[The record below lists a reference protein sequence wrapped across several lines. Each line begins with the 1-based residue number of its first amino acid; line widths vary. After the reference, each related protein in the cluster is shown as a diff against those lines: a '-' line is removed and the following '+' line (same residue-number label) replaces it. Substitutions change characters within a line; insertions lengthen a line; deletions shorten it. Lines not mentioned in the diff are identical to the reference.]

1 MERRSIA
8 IHGTVQGVGFRPF
21 VYNLAAAFDL
31 GGFVRNYTGGVAI
44 EVEGESETLDQFV
57 RAIVSNPPPLARIE
71 RWSCEQQTPKG
82 DRHFQIRHSS
92 IDPAASIVIAADTAT
107 CQDCV
112 DELLDPGN
120 RRYRYPFLNCTNCG
134 PRLSIVTGAPYD
146 RAKTT
151 MAHFVMC
158 PHCRAE
164 YEDPTN
170 RRFHAQPTACAAC
183 GPSLTALDSNGHH
196 IDTVDPLGYFVAAIR
211 SGKIGALKGLG
222 GYHLVCDARNSQAVA
237 ELRRRKHRDEKP
249 LAIMVGDMAAAE
261 SLCEIDSEVEHFS
274 VPPAPSPA
282 ESCGEKKRPPARATA
297 ALNNPKPS
305 AERNLLLSSARPIV
319 LLRKRPD
326 SRELAENI
334 AGENPYIGVMLPYTP
349 LHHLLLHD
357 MDGKPLV
364 MTSGNRS
371 DEPIAYKDAD
381 AIERLGGIADVFL
394 THNRS
399 IHVRCDD
406 SVTRVIRGHES
417 PMRRSRG
424 YAPQPIPLPMDCPAP
439 ILAVGGQLK
448 STFALASD
456 RRAILS
462 QHMGDL
468 DHFEAFTAFERDIAL
483 YERLFSLQPKC
494 IAHDMH
500 PDYAST
506 RYARRREAKE
516 GIRCIAVQHH
526 HAHMAAC
533 MAEHGLN
540 EPVIGVTLDGT
551 GFGTDGKIWGGEFLV
566 G

>member
-1 MERRSIA
+1 MHAGHADVMFAAVIHPAADGGQGRVHVDRADSDAKHVAARRQRLVVRGFKAFHAPLCKTFDRRANRTSPTCGVEINSDVFCVFPNLARPRYRMFLISALSNCERGNLMERRSIA

-274 VPPAPSPA
+274 VP
-282 ESCGEKKRPPARATA
+282 
-297 ALNNPKPS
+297 
-305 AERNLLLSSARPIV
+305 
-319 LLRKRPD
+319 
-326 SRELAENI
+326 
-334 AGENPYIGVMLPYTP
+334 
-349 LHHLLLHD
+349 
-357 MDGKPLV
+357 
-364 MTSGNRS
+364 
-371 DEPIAYKDAD
+371 
-381 AIERLGGIADVFL
+381 
-394 THNRS
+394 
-399 IHVRCDD
+399 
-406 SVTRVIRGHES
+406 
-417 PMRRSRG
+417 
-424 YAPQPIPLPMDCPAP
+424 
-439 ILAVGGQLK
+439 
-448 STFALASD
+448 
-456 RRAILS
+456 
-462 QHMGDL
+462 
-468 DHFEAFTAFERDIAL
+468 
-483 YERLFSLQPKC
+483 
-494 IAHDMH
+494 
-500 PDYAST
+500 
-506 RYARRREAKE
+506 
-516 GIRCIAVQHH
+516 
-526 HAHMAAC
+526 
-533 MAEHGLN
+533 
-540 EPVIGVTLDGT
+540 
-551 GFGTDGKIWGGEFLV
+551 
-566 G
+566 